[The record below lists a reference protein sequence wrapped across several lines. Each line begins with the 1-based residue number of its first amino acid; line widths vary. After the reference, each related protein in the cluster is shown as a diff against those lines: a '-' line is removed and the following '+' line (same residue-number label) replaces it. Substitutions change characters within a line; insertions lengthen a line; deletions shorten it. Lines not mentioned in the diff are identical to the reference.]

1 VTEFIKKRTK
11 FFSKPFSKSA
21 VEPLSDKELMV
32 LVQENDQEA
41 FRVLFDKYKGPIVS
55 FIYNM
60 TKNPGISE
68 DLAQTSFMKV
78 YKSRGSYRSEYKFT
92 TWLWTIARNTT
103 YDYLRKKKEI
113 SIERFRS
120 EDGKE
125 FEIEDEAMGVEEKL
139 VLESDKAIVM
149 NCLDN
154 MKVSQKEALNL
165 RIFSEQSYDEIAE
178 TLNITLSATKSLINR
193 SKMNLIKCVKE
204 CLEKGEVHE

>member
-1 VTEFIKKRTK
+1 MTEFIKKQTK
-11 FFSKPFSKSA
+11 IFSKPFDKTSVK
-21 VEPLSDKELMV
+21 PISDKELML

-78 YKSRGSYRSEYKFT
+78 YKSRGSYRNEYKFT

-113 SIERFRS
+113 SIEKFRS

-125 FEIEDEAMGVEEKL
+125 FEIVDESMGIEEKL

-149 NCLDN
+149 KCLDN
-154 MKVSQKEALNL
+154 MKLSQKDALNL

-178 TLNITLSATKSLINR
+178 TLNITLSATKSLLNR
-193 SKMNLIKCVKE
+193 AKNNLIACVKD
-204 CLEKGEVHE
+204 CLEKGDIHE

>member
-1 VTEFIKKRTK
+1 MAEFIKKQTK
-11 FFSKPFSKSA
+11 IFSKPFKGST
-21 VEPLSDKELMV
+21 VEPLSDKELML

-103 YDYLRKKKEI
+103 YDYLRKKKEV
-113 SIERFRS
+113 SLESFRS
-120 EDGKE
+120 DDGKE
-125 FEIEDEAMGVEEKL
+125 FEIEDESMGVEEKL
-139 VLESDKAIVM
+139 VLESDKALVM
-149 NCLDN
+149 KCLDN
-154 MKVSQKEALNL
+154 MKLTQKDALNL

-178 TLNITLSATKSLINR
+178 TLNITLSATKSLLNR
-193 SKMNLIKCVKE
+193 AKMNLIKCVKD
-204 CLEKGEVHE
+204 CLEKGDIHE